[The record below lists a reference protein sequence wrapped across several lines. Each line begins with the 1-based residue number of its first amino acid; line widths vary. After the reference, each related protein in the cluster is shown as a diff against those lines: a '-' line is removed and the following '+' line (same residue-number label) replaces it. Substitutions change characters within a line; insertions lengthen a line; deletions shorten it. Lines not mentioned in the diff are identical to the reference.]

1 MSAAPSPSADT
12 PDAVGVPATGGAG
25 PGRVA
30 AGRGGL
36 RLPFAGWLGLVVVVF
51 WILVAVFGP
60 WLAPHPVGAMIS
72 QDVFDP
78 VSRAFPLGSDYLGRD
93 MLSRMLFGT
102 RFSVGLALAAALL
115 ASGTG
120 IALALWAAVGGRL
133 VDELVSRFMDTMI
146 SVPSKIFALV
156 MVAAFG
162 SSVPLLLLT
171 AAITYVPGAFRIARA
186 LAVQIA
192 ALDYVQ
198 SARARGETRL
208 AIAVAEILPNL
219 RAPMLADFGVRFV
232 FIVLLLAGLS
242 FLGLGVQPPDVDFG
256 SLVRENL
263 GGLSEAASAVLVPAF
278 SIASLTIGV
287 NLLIDSLPG
296 AGDRAGRG

>member
-1 MSAAPSPSADT
+1 MSAQSASPPAGSPGAAPLPRAAASR
-12 PDAVGVPATGGAG
+12 GA
-25 PGRVA
+25 
-30 AGRGGL
+30 GL
-36 RLPFAGWLGLVVVVF
+36 RLPLAGWIGLVSVAF
-51 WILVAVFGP
+51 WLLVALLGP
-60 WLAPHPVGAMIS
+60 LLAPHPVGAMVS

-102 RFSVGLALAAALL
+102 RFTVGLAFAAALL

-120 IALALWAAVGGRL
+120 IALALLAAVGGRI
-133 VDELVSRFMDTMI
+133 VDEVLSRFMDTMI
-146 SVPSKIFALV
+146 SLPSKIFALV

-162 SSVPLLLLT
+162 SSVPLLLLM
-171 AAITYVPGAFRIARA
+171 AAVTYIPGAFRIARA

-208 AIAVAEILPNL
+208 AIAFGEILPNL

-242 FLGLGVQPPDVDFG
+242 FLGLGVQPPDADLG

-263 GGLSEAASAVLVPAF
+263 GGLSEAAPAVLVPAF

-296 AGDRAGRG
+296 AADRAGRG

>member
-1 MSAAPSPSADT
+1 VSAQPASP
-12 PDAVGVPATGGAG
+12 PAGSPGAG
-25 PGRVA
+25 PLPRTA
-30 AGRGGL
+30 ASRGAGL
-36 RLPFAGWLGLVVVVF
+36 RLPLAGWIGLVSVAF
-51 WILVAVFGP
+51 WLLVALLGP
-60 WLAPHPVGAMIS
+60 LLAPHPVGAMVS

-78 VSRAFPLGSDYLGRD
+78 MSRAFPLGSDYLGRD

-102 RFSVGLALAAALL
+102 RFTVGLAFAAALL

-120 IALALWAAVGGRL
+120 IALALLAAVGGRI
-133 VDELVSRFMDTMI
+133 VDEVLSRFMDTMI
-146 SVPSKIFALV
+146 SLPSKIFALV

-162 SSVPLLLLT
+162 SSVPLLLLM
-171 AAITYVPGAFRIARA
+171 AAVTYIPGAFRIARA

-208 AIAVAEILPNL
+208 AIAFGEILPNL

-242 FLGLGVQPPDVDFG
+242 FLGLGVQPPDADLG

-263 GGLSEAASAVLVPAF
+263 GGLSEAAPAVLVPAF

-296 AGDRAGRG
+296 AADRAGRG